1 MQAQPMSGDDLAAW
15 LTLAHVPAVPASAA
29 LALIAAFGTPA
40 KAVAA
45 SHAELEEA
53 VGAQVAQALLDER
66 DAPDVAARFTAARE
80 WASRDDHSIV
90 AFGDPAY
97 PPALLTI
104 YDPPPLLY
112 INGALDALHRPAVA
126 IVGSRNP
133 TPQGIDN
140 AIAFARTLATAGM
153 TVVSGLAIGID
164 GAAHR
169 GALDSRGVT
178 VAVVGTGADI
188 VYPSRHRSLAR
199 EIVAG
204 GGALLSEWPLG
215 AAPQRFHFPH
225 RNRLIAGLARGV
237 LVVEAATHSGSLT
250 TARFANDMGRD
261 IFAVPGSIHS
271 PVSRGCHQLLK
282 DGAKLVE
289 TAADVLAE
297 LQLTHDGIETFRPD
311 TNADL
316 RSLVQRHRRYPR
328 RRQRS
333 LWRGVAF
340 DLHTADE
347 GYPAKPADASAQP
360 PRNGVAQE
368 ATPVATPDIS
378 RAAGPQ
384 APGPLIEGILAALGH
399 DPATLETLATRTGLD
414 SATLQAALLRLEL
427 QGEIVTLAG
436 GRMQRQASRP
446 TSGRRRRPAV
456 VSSDTAQKTRTR
468 GCQ

>member
-1 MQAQPMSGDDLAAW
+1 MQAQPMSGEDLAAW

-29 LALIAAFGTPA
+29 LALIATFGTPA

-45 SHAELEEA
+45 SRAELEDA
-53 VGAQVAQALLDER
+53 VGADVTQALLDER
-66 DAPDVAARFTAARE
+66 DAPDVAARFAAARE
-80 WASRDDHSIV
+80 WASCDAHSIV

-133 TPQGIDN
+133 TPQGTDN
-140 AIAFARTLATAGM
+140 AVAFARTLATAGV

-169 GALDSRGVT
+169 GALDAHGVT

-188 VYPSRHRSLAR
+188 VYPSRHRPLAR

-215 AAPQRFHFPH
+215 APPQRFHFPH

-237 LVVEAATHSGSLT
+237 LVVEAATHSGSLI
-250 TARFANDMGRD
+250 TARFGNDMGRD

-282 DGAKLVE
+282 EGAKLVE

-297 LQLTHDGIETFRPD
+297 LRLTHDGVEAPRPN

-316 RSLVQRHRRYPR
+316 RPLVQRHRRYPR

-333 LWRGVAF
+333 VWRGVA
-340 DLHTADE
+340 LEVNTAS
-347 GYPAKPADASAQP
+347 GGCSPMPPDASAKP
-360 PRNGVAQE
+360 PGDGPAQ
-368 ATPVATPDIS
+368 ADNLS
-378 RAAGPQ
+378 RPASAK
-384 APGPLIEGILAALGH
+384 APEPLLQEILAALGH
-399 DPATLETLATRTGLD
+399 DPATPETLATRTGLD
-414 SATLQAALLRLEL
+414 SATLQAGLLRLEM
-427 QGEIVTLAG
+427 QGKIVTLGG
-436 GRMQRQASRP
+436 GRMQRQSPRPASRQ
-446 TSGRRRRPAV
+446 RRRPAG
-456 VSSDTAQKTRTR
+456 VSSDMAPKTRRR
-468 GCQ
+468 GCP